1 MSAVQFAHQSE
12 PRRQVWRATLRYS
25 TSKTNN
31 NNVRKY
37 LIRLAVFAFT
47 TFLGSVG
54 GLISTR
60 ERGSVSKNAVAE
72 IHATT
77 SIGLGCSFC
86 VSDSDPD
93 LPKSLSPYDIT
104 LFAGGRPN
112 VNMTKLWRALK
123 IDTGLFNGL
132 PTSPSFFPI
141 KCDHCEAE
149 TFEYDLDGLPGT
161 EVLLRLGGPVDYSY
175 RYLIFKYVENSWRVI
190 GHIDAWGK
198 YRKPQHTIIVN
209 HYVTWLNIEEQGATG
224 SGVATYV
231 SSVYRVT
238 PRRVIKAFTYLSDG
252 HQAGFSEPSRDF
264 NAQVVDCS
272 IVGNQVTAVIA
283 YSVIYYTEDFEL
295 FGKTQR
301 VTISKSLDSDFS
313 GFDRAHSELSK
324 AELED
329 VYNIDTLTNEGFLK
343 YNYAELMAIARGKDL
358 ERKQW
363 LNSFLE
369 RCKSTVERRQL
380 RQLLVAK

>member
-1 MSAVQFAHQSE
+1 M
-12 PRRQVWRATLRYS
+12 
-25 TSKTNN
+25 
-31 NNVRKY
+31 
-37 LIRLAVFAFT
+37 
-47 TFLGSVG
+47 
-54 GLISTR
+54 
-60 ERGSVSKNAVAE
+60 
-72 IHATT
+72 T
-77 SIGLGCSFC
+77 SIGPDCSFC

-104 LFAGGRPN
+104 LFAGSRPN

-132 PTSPSFFPI
+132 PTSPGFFPI
-141 KCDHCEAE
+141 KCDRCEAE

-161 EVLLRLGGPVDYSY
+161 EVLLRLGGPVEYSY
-175 RYLIFKYVENSWRVI
+175 RYLIFKYVENSWRVM
-190 GHIDAWGK
+190 GYIDAWGK

-209 HYVTWLNIEEQGATG
+209 NGVTWLNIEEQGATG

-238 PRRVIKAFTYLSDG
+238 PRRVIKAFSYLSAG
-252 HQAGFSEPSRDF
+252 HQAGYFGEPSRDF

-272 IVGNQVTAVIA
+272 ITGDRVTAVIA
-283 YSVIYYTEDFEL
+283 YSVSYYADDLEL
-295 FGKTQR
+295 FAKSR
-301 VTISKSLDSDFS
+301 RAAISKSLDSDSS

-324 AELED
+324 EELED

-343 YNYAELMAIARGKDL
+343 YNYAELMGIARGKDL

-369 RCKSTVERRQL
+369 RCKSTVERRRL
-380 RQLLVAK
+380 KQLLVAKS